1 MNNVLTDENIITL
14 ILHFRSIKDNLI
26 YSYVDKL
33 INNCSIN
40 VIKNQLNI
48 KRFFIRFKKSTIFPK
63 TKVKRTYYT
72 LKNKYINKEETPL
85 VLF

>member
-1 MNNVLTDENIITL
+1 MNTALTDENIITL
-14 ILHFRSIKDNLI
+14 ILQFRTIKDNLM
-26 YSYVDKL
+26 YSYIDKL

-40 VIKNQLNI
+40 VTKNQLNI
-48 KRFFIRFKKSTIFPK
+48 RRFFIRFKKSTVFPK

>member
-1 MNNVLTDENIITL
+1 MNTVLTDENIITL
-14 ILHFRSIKDNLI
+14 ILQFRTIKDNLM
-26 YSYVDKL
+26 YSYIDNL

-40 VIKNQLNI
+40 VIKNQLNMR
-48 KRFFIRFKKSTIFPK
+48 RFFIRFKKSTVFPK
-63 TKVKRTYYT
+63 TKVKKTYYT

>member
-14 ILHFRSIKDNLI
+14 ILQFRSIKDNLM
-26 YSYVDKL
+26 YSYIDKL

-40 VIKNQLNI
+40 VIKNQLNMR
-48 KRFFIRFKKSTIFPK
+48 RFFIRFKKSTVFPK
-63 TKVKRTYYT
+63 TKIKKTYYT

>member
-1 MNNVLTDENIITL
+1 MNNALTDENIISV
-14 ILHFRSIKDNLI
+14 ILQFRSIKDNLM
-26 YSYVDKL
+26 YSYIDKL

-48 KRFFIRFKKSTIFPK
+48 RRFFIRFKKSTVFPR

-72 LKNKYINKEETPL
+72 LKNKYINKEEIPI
-85 VLF
+85 LFF

>member
-1 MNNVLTDENIITL
+1 MNTVLTDENIITL
-14 ILHFRSIKDNLI
+14 ILQFRTIKDNLM
-26 YSYVDKL
+26 YSYIDKL

-40 VIKNQLNI
+40 VIKNQLNMR
-48 KRFFIRFKKSTIFPK
+48 RFFIRFKKSTVFPK
-63 TKVKRTYYT
+63 TKVKKTYYT

>member
-1 MNNVLTDENIITL
+1 MNNALTDENILSI
-14 ILHFRSIKDNLI
+14 ILKFRCIKDNIL
-26 YSYVDKL
+26 YSHVDKL

-48 KRFFIRFKKSTIFPK
+48 RRFFIRFKKRTVFPK
-63 TKVKRTYYT
+63 IKVKRTYYT

>member
-1 MNNVLTDENIITL
+1 MNNVLTDENL
-14 ILHFRSIKDNLI
+14 IGVILKFRSIRDNLM
-26 YSYVDKL
+26 YSYIDKL

-48 KRFFIRFKKSTIFPK
+48 KRFFIRFKKSTIFPR

-72 LKNKYINKEETPL
+72 LKNRYIYKEETPL